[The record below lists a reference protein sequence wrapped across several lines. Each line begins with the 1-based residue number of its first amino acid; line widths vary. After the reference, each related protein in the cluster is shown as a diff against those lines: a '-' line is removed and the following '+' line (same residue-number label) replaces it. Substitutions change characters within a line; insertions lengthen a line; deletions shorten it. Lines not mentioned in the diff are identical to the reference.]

1 MDFAFGDEQDD
12 FRETLR
18 RFFAEKSPMSD
29 VRRLMETPEGSDP
42 ALWRQMAEELGLQ
55 GVHIPEGYGGQGF
68 GFLELGIAM
77 EEMGRALVAGP
88 YFSTICLAANAI
100 LNAGTEEQRKALLP
114 GIANGTSI
122 ATLALLESTES
133 HDPGNIEMV
142 ARPEGEGFVLDGAKQ
157 HVTDAQDA
165 QCILVAARLA
175 GTTGDKGITLLV
187 VQRDSPGLAVEPLE
201 TLDLTRKQAHLG
213 FDGVA
218 AQALGSPGEDAAALR
233 RTLDQAAVC
242 LALENTGGAARCL
255 EMAVAYAKQRFQFA
269 RPIASFQAIKHK
281 CAEMLLNVEC
291 ASACSHWASWVAQDD
306 PQRLAEAAAVALTV
320 SSDTYLHAS
329 QENLQVHGG
338 IGFSWEADPH
348 LFFKRAKSNES
359 LLGHPTFHRARLTRE
374 LGL

>member
-122 ATLALLESTES
+122 ATLALLESTGS